1 MADTKE
7 VKKKEVQKIEG
18 SKYQDFKEKFEE
30 MINISRIAAIVDVAC
45 VARESVDSSKRCINT
60 IVNKGTELAESF
72 GRKAE
77 DYMGEIGPDSPELD
91 LYNDVIESID
101 EQFQDQVSLI
111 IAEQKRA
118 EALLENAMINKAR
131 QEYQRAMA
139 MNTQEYKKYKLE
151 MIKLNAKAD
160 SAKKLKNAVEK
171 AKKLAGIE
179 EEKEN
184 LRDRT
189 PLNMY
194 NQQIDEANRQIE
206 AALKEMEVCE
216 KALDD
221 INNDYQKALEEHNE
235 RASSQTDLIEQ
246 EDGGFLTVLF
256 SAIARLFRGNRVRQ
270 FLDAYESWIKGETH
284 DLDKTVGAI
293 IDTADKKFETLE
305 QNVDTIEQN
314 NLGRLSGIGRTIV
327 ESVKLG
333 LNGVSRIGKTGV
345 SAIITASETISKAN
359 SEKMFDGLDELS
371 EKTSKTTEKNVK
383 VKESTV
389 TA

>member
-1 MADTKE
+1 MAGTKE
-7 VKKKEVQKIEG
+7 IKNKEIQKIEE

-30 MINISRIAAIVDVAC
+30 MINISRIAAIIDVAY
-45 VARESVDSSKRCINT
+45 VARESIDNSKKCVNT
-60 IVNKGTELAESF
+60 IVNKGDELAESF

-77 DYMGEIGPDSPELD
+77 EYMEDVGADSPELSI
-91 LYNDVIESID
+91 YNDVLESID

-118 EALLENAMINKAR
+118 EALLESAMISKAR
-131 QEYQRAMA
+131 HEYQRAMA

-160 SAKKLKNAVEK
+160 SAKKLKSAVEK

-179 EEKEN
+179 EDKEN

-206 AALKEMEVCE
+206 AAMKEIEVCE
-216 KALDD
+216 KALED
-221 INNDYQKALEEHNE
+221 INNDYQKALEKHNSH
-235 RASSQTDLIEQ
+235 ASSQTDLIKKEETGIFRQ
-246 EDGGFLTVLF
+246 LLSSIINLF
-256 SAIARLFRGNRVRQ
+256 KGNKVKQ
-270 FLDAYESWIKGETH
+270 FLDTYENWIKGETL
-284 DLDKTVGAI
+284 DLDKTVGTS
-293 IDTADKKFETLE
+293 IDSADKKFETLE
-305 QNVDTIEQN
+305 QNVDTIEQSS
-314 NLGRLSGIGRTIV
+314 LGRLSGIGRNIV
-327 ESVKLG
+327 ESVKAS

-345 SAIITASETISKAN
+345 SAIITASETISKTN
-359 SEKMFDGLDELS
+359 SEKMFEGLDELS
-371 EKTSKTTEKNVK
+371 NITSKTREKK
-383 VKESTV
+383 VKESAV